1 MKLTVVSNCEAV
13 YFSESK
19 QSLKS
24 RSDEHKRYIRN
35 CDRGKNGIAKHF
47 WEANH
52 NINWDQK
59 KVVDRKGR
67 LIPRKIKQTIHS
79 LKNPCGFP

>member
-1 MKLTVVSNCEAV
+1 MKLTVVSNRKAV
-13 YFSESK
+13 YFSEPK
-19 QSLKS
+19 RSLKS
-24 RSDEHKRYIRN
+24 HSDEHKRYIRN
-35 CDRGKNGIAKHF
+35 CDCGKNGIAKHC